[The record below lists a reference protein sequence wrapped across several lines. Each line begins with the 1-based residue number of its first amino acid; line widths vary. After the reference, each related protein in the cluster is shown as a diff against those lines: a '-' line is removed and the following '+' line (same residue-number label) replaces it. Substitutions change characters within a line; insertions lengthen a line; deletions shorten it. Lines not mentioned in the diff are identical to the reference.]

1 MATTMTMVN
10 SCAITETE
18 SRFAKAYQDRFCYE
32 TNDESAF
39 LAATKVLGAARST
52 GTVKI
57 KNLIF
62 RAMPTAEEAKER
74 FENDEVLQTLAYD
87 SIANGSKIFLRA
99 NGQTFMLRDTA
110 LASIYDRLRISG
122 DALNALPPEIL
133 AAHLNDYADF
143 TPGEGLLIFNNG
155 KVEAILGRKYNLIP
169 AEDLME
175 AAASYFAC
183 EKPAKFVKGNY
194 THSYTSATWQLGE
207 CKVEIPFDAAS
218 RDLTY
223 EQSVCISTSDNG
235 RKAIT
240 ISPQMRLTDDR
251 YGLNYCMPLKL
262 EHNGNTSLEEFEK
275 SLRLID
281 KRFQDSGECIRK
293 LVETVLDHPATALL
307 AMLKFLK
314 IPAKYGAPV
323 FENRK
328 IIWGERPQTA
338 YDVYSSLSEVL
349 SLLMGESENPKEL
362 AEYRERFARALKFD
376 FAGHDL
382 PGQYTYNDKYIGRK
396 GV

>member
-1 MATTMTMVN
+1 
-10 SCAITETE
+10 
-18 SRFAKAYQDRFCYE
+18 
-32 TNDESAF
+32 
-39 LAATKVLGAARST
+39 
-52 GTVKI
+52 
-57 KNLIF
+57 
-62 RAMPTAEEAKER
+62 
-74 FENDEVLQTLAYD
+74 
-87 SIANGSKIFLRA
+87 
-99 NGQTFMLRDTA
+99 
-110 LASIYDRLRISG
+110 
-122 DALNALPPEIL
+122 
-133 AAHLNDYADF
+133 
-143 TPGEGLLIFNNG
+143 
-155 KVEAILGRKYNLIP
+155 
-169 AEDLME
+169 
-175 AAASYFAC
+175 
-183 EKPAKFVKGNY
+183 
-194 THSYTSATWQLGE
+194 
-207 CKVEIPFDAAS
+207 
-218 RDLTY
+218 
-223 EQSVCISTSDNG
+223 
-235 RKAIT
+235 
-240 ISPQMRLTDDR
+240 
-251 YGLNYCMPLKL
+251 MPLKL